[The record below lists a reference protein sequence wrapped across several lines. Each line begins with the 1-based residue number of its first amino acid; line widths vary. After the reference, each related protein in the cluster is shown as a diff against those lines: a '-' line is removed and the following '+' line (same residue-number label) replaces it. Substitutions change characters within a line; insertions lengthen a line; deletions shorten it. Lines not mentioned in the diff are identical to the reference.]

1 MTDGTDTSSA
11 AQQLRTAART
21 TLTRLLTDQL
31 DRVGVRP
38 GQRVL
43 DLTGAADRE
52 HLSRLVG
59 PSGHVFAIDASHGA
73 AHWSADPGGYDVVL
87 SDRQPDQLDALAPM
101 TASLR
106 PGGWL
111 ILAGTV
117 PVPPVV
123 YTAVPGATSVI
134 DRVIRAIHALT
145 PAPAGPCSAE
155 DTTGL
160 LIALGVDH
168 VCATTLTETSRG
180 GGPGCTR
187 YRHKARHLQDQLTA
201 AGLSTAELDQFDRA
215 MRDPSVVLN
224 LNRCVTVHAQ
234 MSAV

>member
-1 MTDGTDTSSA
+1 MST
-11 AQQLRTAART
+11 AQDWRTATRK

-59 PSGHVFAIDASHGA
+59 PSGHLFAIDDFHGA
-73 AHWSADPGGYDVVL
+73 AHWSADPDGYDVVL
-87 SDRQPDQLDALAPM
+87 SDRQPDQLDALAPL

-111 ILAGTV
+111 ILAGIL
-117 PVPPVV
+117 PAPPVI
-123 YTAVPGATSVI
+123 YAAGPGATSVI
-134 DRVIRAIHALT
+134 DRVVRAIHALT
-145 PAPAGPCSAE
+145 PSPAGPCSAE
-155 DTTGL
+155 DTIGL
-160 LIALGVDH
+160 LIRLGVDH
-168 VCATTLTETSRG
+168 VCTSTLTETSRG

-187 YRHKARHLQDQLTA
+187 YRHVARRVRDQLTA
-201 AGLSTAELDQFDRA
+201 AGLSNAELDQFDEA
-215 MRDPSVVLN
+215 FQDPSVVLT
-224 LNRCVTVHAQ
+224 LSRCVTVHAQ
-234 MSAV
+234 MSAA